1 MAGPA
6 PLPRPDPLLRRGVLA
21 LALLLAACTAAPV
34 APLPTRP
41 VAPAPV
47 LPNPQPLETAAS
59 AEIRMRYAQVQQA
72 LLSSG
77 LLRTDP
83 GTVDAPFTDRILAE
97 NFLRVA
103 FYDEFDR
110 ALGGTTRSEA
120 PSPMQRWQVPVR
132 VGLRFGATVPSER
145 RATDTA
151 RVSSYLALLQ
161 RASGHPI
168 YLDDSAPN
176 FVIRIA
182 SVEERA
188 AMGPELASVLSELTP
203 AQTDAATRLD
213 PNTYCLVLAQSDAA
227 TQVIQR
233 AFAVIPSEHPD
244 LMRLS
249 CLHEEI
255 AQGLGLT
262 NDSRSA
268 RPSIFNDDEEFA
280 LLTRQDE
287 LMLTILYHPALR
299 PGMTEAEAR
308 AIVFDLAS
316 RLLAG
321 EG

>member
-1 MAGPA
+1 M
-6 PLPRPDPLLRRGVLA
+6 RPKTPLRRGMLA
-21 LALLLAACTAAPV
+21 LALLLAACSTTPPG
-34 APLPTRP
+34 PLPTRP
-41 VAPAPV
+41 ISPTPLRPGPV
-47 LPNPQPLETAAS
+47 PVPVETAAS
-59 AEIRMRYAQVQQA
+59 AEVRAQYSRIQQA
-72 LLSSG
+72 LLAQG

-83 GTVDAPFTDRILAE
+83 GTVDAPFTDRMLAE

-120 PSPMQRWQVPVR
+120 PSPMQRWAVPVR
-132 VGLRFGATVPSER
+132 VGLRFGASVPPDR

-151 RVSSYLALLQ
+151 RVASYLALLQ
-161 RASGHPI
+161 RVTGHPV
-168 YLDDSAPN
+168 YLDDLAPN

-182 SVEERA
+182 SVDERA
-188 AMGPELASVLSELTP
+188 AMGPELSSVLSQLTP
-203 AQTDAATRLD
+203 VQISAVTRMD
-213 PNTYCLVLAQSDAA
+213 RSTYCLVYAQSDGAA
-227 TQVIQR
+227 QVIQR
-233 AFAVIPSEHPD
+233 AFAVIPAEHPD

-255 AQGLGLT
+255 APGLGLT

-287 LMLTILYHPALR
+287 LMLRILYDPALR

-308 AIVFDLAS
+308 PIVFDLAS
-316 RLLAG
+316 RLIG
-321 EG
+321 GDS

>member
-1 MAGPA
+1 M
-6 PLPRPDPLLRRGVLA
+6 A
-21 LALLLAACTAAPV
+21 LALVLAACSTTPPG
-34 APLPTRP
+34 PLPTRP
-41 VAPAPV
+41 ISPTPLRPGPV
-47 LPNPQPLETAAS
+47 PVPVETAAS
-59 AEIRMRYAQVQQA
+59 AEVRAQYSRIQQA
-72 LLSSG
+72 LLAQG

-120 PSPMQRWQVPVR
+120 PSPMQRWAVPVR
-132 VGLRFGATVPSER
+132 VGLRFGASVPPDR

-151 RVSSYLALLQ
+151 RVASYLALLQ
-161 RASGHPI
+161 RVSGHPV
-168 YLDDSAPN
+168 YLDDLAPN

-182 SVEERA
+182 SVDERA
-188 AMGPELASVLSELTP
+188 AMGPELSSVLSQLTP
-203 AQTDAATRLD
+203 VQISAVTRMD
-213 PNTYCLVLAQSDAA
+213 RSTYCLVYAQSDGAA
-227 TQVIQR
+227 QVIQR
-233 AFAVIPSEHPD
+233 AFAVIPAEHPD

-287 LMLTILYHPALR
+287 LMLRILYDPALR

-308 AIVFDLAS
+308 PIVFDLAS
-316 RLLAG
+316 RLLGG